1 MCKII
6 FLYGKDFLVMPVFNL
21 AIALFLPYL
30 TKSRCSLR
38 ELGLPQSPLNV
49 ALKDAVDWFVS
60 NGYAK

>member
-30 TKSRCSLR
+30 TKSRCSQ
-38 ELGLPQSPLNV
+38 GLSPL
-49 ALKDAVDWFVS
+49 APL
-60 NGYAK
+60 G